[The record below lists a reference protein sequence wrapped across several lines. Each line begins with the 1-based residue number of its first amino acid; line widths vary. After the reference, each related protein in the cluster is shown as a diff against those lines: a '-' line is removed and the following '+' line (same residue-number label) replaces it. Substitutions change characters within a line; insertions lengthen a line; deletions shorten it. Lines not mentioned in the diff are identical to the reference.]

1 MAFILKVPKMS
12 YYVLLFFSPR
22 IFETGFMEWMYKA
35 IVSFCK
41 GLGYQRSDCIKQMI
55 HNDLQFYL
63 KCLMSMTL
71 DKGPLVES
79 GLPTLPLS
87 SEGRIKAQ
95 IMLSGR
101 AGSEGF

>member
-1 MAFILKVPKMS
+1 MAVILQVPKMS
-12 YYVLLFFSPR
+12 YYVLLFFPSL
-22 IFETGFMEWMYKA
+22 IFETGFMEWIVQA

-41 GLGYQRSDCIKQMI
+41 GLGYQRSDCIKQMT
-55 HNDLQFYL
+55 HNDLQFCL

-87 SEGRIKAQ
+87 SDGRIKAQ